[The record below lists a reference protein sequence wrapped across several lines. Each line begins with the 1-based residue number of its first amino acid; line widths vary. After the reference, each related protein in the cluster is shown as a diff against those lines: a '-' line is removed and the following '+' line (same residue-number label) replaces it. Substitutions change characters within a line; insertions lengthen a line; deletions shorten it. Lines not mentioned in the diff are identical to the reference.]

1 MGSRL
6 YYNLMITTDK
16 HNTSTSS
23 TVSELRNKK
32 ILSPVFKYSFPL
44 PEFSRTTSLVIQGSM
59 KIII

>member
-1 MGSRL
+1 
-6 YYNLMITTDK
+6 MITTDK